1 MGRKRARSGG
11 DASCL
16 DSSLEVVEEGGAR
29 CLVASSRARAPGST
43 PGFFNPK
50 MVVNRDLVVA
60 ALAAAAAVRAPGLP
74 PMRCLDAFC
83 ASGVLGLRWLA
94 EVSAPLDVVLNDLSG
109 RCAALADENA
119 RAAAAAEDPSPQRV
133 AAEPARASDDDA
145 RDVDPIRPT
154 FPTRAFARSGSS
166 ARVTRRVADALLH
179 ESAPFDFV
187 HLDPFG
193 SAAPHL
199 DAALARLPHGGFLS
213 ITATDIAALFGV
225 YPAVARRRYAAE
237 THHSRPRDVDESDP
251 DGGNPAAEK
260 EKEKPRSASSSSSS
274 SSRDRPPWFREL
286 GARILVGAAALCA
299 ARHDR
304 GVTAVLSAASH
315 EHFVHVVLRVER
327 GAAAADASVAAV
339 GPVWR
344 CDAGCD
350 DGDRCGGAGRP
361 PCAHARALGP
371 GWTGALGDEAF
382 ARRMV
387 EAMAGG
393 ASPSGGRM
401 AAAKA
406 SARLVA
412 RLAEEA
418 GGPGL
423 FRDARRFG
431 VGMGALVDALRAKG
445 FFASRT
451 HFDPTGI
458 RTDAPASAVA
468 AAAAA
473 ARGKP
478 EAPPKKS

>member
-109 RCAALADENA
+109 RCAAMADENA

-225 YPAVARRRYAAE
+225 YPAVARRRYGAE

-260 EKEKPRSASSSSSS
+260 EKPRSASSSIF
-274 SSRDRPPWFREL
+274 DRPPWFREL

-382 ARRMV
+382 ARRML

-468 AAAAA
+468 AAAAVAA